1 MARQNQKI
9 SLIKPYNYRLLLK
22 ILKKKKPFMKSPIP
36 EAEYAEVDF
45 QIQPLFV
52 MSTFQMAYQC
62 RAKHGTTIE
71 KS

>member
-1 MARQNQKI
+1 
-9 SLIKPYNYRLLLK
+9 
-22 ILKKKKPFMKSPIP
+22 MKSPLP
-36 EAEYAEVDF
+36 EAEYAEGDF

-62 RAKHGTTIE
+62 QAEHGTTIE

>member
-1 MARQNQKI
+1 
-9 SLIKPYNYRLLLK
+9 
-22 ILKKKKPFMKSPIP
+22 MKSPIP

-62 RAKHGTTIE
+62 RAEHGATTE